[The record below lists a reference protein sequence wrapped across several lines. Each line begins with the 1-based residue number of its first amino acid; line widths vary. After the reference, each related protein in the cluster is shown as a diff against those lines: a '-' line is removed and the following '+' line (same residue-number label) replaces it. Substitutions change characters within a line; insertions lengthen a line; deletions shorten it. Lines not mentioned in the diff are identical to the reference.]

1 MTEFS
6 RTSNDKLRNRMTT
19 KIPEMLE
26 AIGRIEGLDVE
37 GVKEINSQL
46 NWIESE
52 VYERRV
58 AARKEREKQNES
70 G

>member
-1 MTEFS
+1 
-6 RTSNDKLRNRMTT
+6 MTT